1 VSNELELGDP
11 VSFYNGTE
19 TLRFDKKNWKWY
31 RALPDGNMVQL
42 DGVTGIVHIIDKS
55 FYLMPWA
62 CKMMAQKI
70 MRTVPR
76 VAAAPHPDC
85 VDRVVAMPVNE
96 FSTLVD
102 AAKTAHKEKL
112 EDAGD
117 VGHAAHEWIE
127 ASIRNAITFT
137 KGVVVEMTAMAPID
151 ERAVNCGLAAWVW
164 MQAHNVRF
172 QSTERYIYSRKF
184 GYAGTCDGTAL
195 VDSCDNP
202 ACCARMF
209 QDELSIIDWK
219 TSNYL
224 YVEFLYQTAA
234 YQNALEEE
242 FPDTKYAARWILRL
256 GKEEGDFASWYEK
269 DFTNDWMGYLY
280 CLELSRQHKKVERR
294 MGDQKKLLTQR
305 KRAAK
310 AAEKEAVK
318 EQKAADKAA
327 KKALK
332 SAQ

>member
-1 VSNELELGDP
+1 MTEERLIPELGDP
-11 VSFYNGTE
+11 VSFYNDTE
-19 TLRFDKKNWKWY
+19 HLRFDKENWKWY
-31 RALPDGNMVQL
+31 REMSDGQMEAL
-42 DGVTGIVHIIDKS
+42 DGVTSICHIIDKS

-70 MRTVPR
+70 LRTVPQFNGKSASLPWDAF
-76 VAAAPHPDC
+76 V
-85 VDRVVAMPVNE
+85 E
-96 FSTLVD
+96 TVD

-117 VGHAAHEWIE
+117 VGHAAHSWIE
-127 ASIRNAITFT
+127 DAIRWAITFN
-137 KGVVVEMTAMAPID
+137 KGVVSEMPALAPID
-151 ERAVNCGLAAWVW
+151 ERAVNCGLAAWEW
-164 MQAHNVRF
+164 MKAHNVRF
-172 QSTERYIYSRKF
+172 QSTERYIYSRLY

-202 ACCARMF
+202 ACCARIF

-234 YQNALEEE
+234 YQQALEEE
-242 FPDTKYAARWILRL
+242 YPNTHYAARWILRL

-269 DFTNDWMGYLY
+269 DFAGDFAGYHA
-280 CLELSRQHKKVERR
+280 CLELTRIHRKVEQR
-294 MGDQKKLLTQR
+294 MREQKKLLTFR

-310 AAEKEAVK
+310 TAEKEAL
-318 EQKAADKAA
+318 KAAKLAEKAA
-327 KKALK
+327 KKLSKEKA
-332 SAQ
+332 

>member
-1 VSNELELGDP
+1 M
-11 VSFYNGTE
+11 F
-19 TLRFDKKNWKWY
+19 
-31 RALPDGNMVQL
+31 QL

-70 MRTVPR
+70 MRTVPA
-76 VAAAPHPDC
+76 VENNVH
-85 VDRVVAMPVNE
+85 
-96 FSTLVD
+96 STLAELNALVD

-117 VGHAAHEWIE
+117 VGHAAHSWIE
-127 ASIRNAITFT
+127 DAIRWAITFN
-137 KGVVVEMTAMAPID
+137 KGVVSEMPALAPID
-151 ERAVNCGLAAWVW
+151 ERAVNCGLAAWGW

-202 ACCARMF
+202 ACCARIF

-234 YQNALEEE
+234 YQHALEEE
-242 FPDTKYAARWILRL
+242 FPDRKFAARWILRL
-256 GKEEGDFASWYEK
+256 GKEEGDFQSWYER
-269 DFTNDWMGYLY
+269 DFENDFAGYTA
-280 CLELSRQHKKVERR
+280 CLTLARQHKKVERR
-294 MGDQKKLLTQR
+294 MADQRKLLTFR

-310 AAEKEAVK
+310 AAEKESAIAAK
-318 EQKAADKAA
+318 KAEKAADKAA
-327 KKALK
+327 KKAVK
-332 SAQ
+332 TC